1 MISDHADWDGLN
13 TAIAATGADRV
24 LATHG
29 YTEVLSRWLRDQGYD
44 AGILETE
51 FSGDTEDTDNAA

>member
-1 MISDHADWDGLN
+1 MAAGAW
-13 TAIAATGADRV
+13 AATGADRV

-29 YTEVLSRWLRDQGYD
+29 YTEVFSRWLRDQGYD